1 MGIKY
6 RKNGAWVDVATANT
20 GTATGLTAVLW
31 EQKTAGTDAGTFT
44 SGGWVDRVLNS
55 KSDLQTFVSWPGG
68 ASTGTDGTN
77 TIFSLP
83 TGSYLIQ
90 WGAPAHS
97 VGSHKTQL
105 IYSLSDTFSSPTYI
119 AGTSAL
125 DGSGLTPNSQTRS
138 LGSITLTLTNTT
150 YFKIQHKCEATE
162 NDDGLGRAANFGVVE
177 IYTMVNIRDL
187 GGSSGGGGG
196 GSGVTDGDKGDITV
210 SGAGTVWQIDND
222 VIAEKHI
229 DAAGTPADD
238 QVLVYDSTESTKWK
252 WADSGA
258 TVTTSDSAPGSPS
271 DGDLW
276 WNSITGILNVYYQDA
291 DSSQWV
297 NATGRGST
305 SAIAGITKVATVKD
319 VKAYNENGGTF
330 AAATWVHRDLQT
342 LSDPYNI
349 GISVN
354 SNIIQ
359 VPAGTYSILWRAP
372 AYNCG
377 RFTSRLAYSSTSSTI
392 ASGITYVVATSGYS
406 HESQARADSTSL
418 GAVSSVTFTSTTYLK
433 IEQYSTN
440 GETVEASG
448 LGVSSNISDDG
459 DGNPVDSVF
468 TTVIIEDLA
477 TAVKEDAG
485 TTSNNVWH
493 VEKTDNQSITGTPA
507 WTDISGLSQ
516 TVSAPTAS
524 TKFLITA
531 TVNASM
537 AGTGHDGLVRL
548 MRGTTV
554 IGSTSSESGSSPSGN
569 LTGFGQVSGQ
579 NSQHEANTLAI
590 TYLDTPGTGS
600 HTYHIEGR
608 NNDSSVAMV
617 INRRGLNEDFYL
629 VSHMSIQQ
637 YS

>member
-1 MGIKY
+1 M
-6 RKNGAWVDVATANT
+6 
-20 GTATGLTAVLW
+20 
-31 EQKTAGTDAGTFT
+31 
-44 SGGWVDRVLNS
+44 
-55 KSDLQTFVSWPGG
+55 
-68 ASTGTDGTN
+68 
-77 TIFSLP
+77 
-83 TGSYLIQ
+83 
-90 WGAPAHS
+90 
-97 VGSHKTQL
+97 
-105 IYSLSDTFSSPTYI
+105 
-119 AGTSAL
+119 
-125 DGSGLTPNSQTRS
+125 
-138 LGSITLTLTNTT
+138 
-150 YFKIQHKCEATE
+150 
-162 NDDGLGRAANFGVVE
+162 
-177 IYTMVNIRDL
+177 
-187 GGSSGGGGG
+187 
-196 GSGVTDGDKGDITV
+196 
-210 SGAGTVWQIDND
+210 
-222 VIAEKHI
+222 
-229 DAAGTPADD
+229 
-238 QVLVYDSTESTKWK
+238 
-252 WADSGA
+252 
-258 TVTTSDSAPGSPS
+258 
-271 DGDLW
+271 
-276 WNSITGILNVYYQDA
+276 NVYYQDA
-291 DSSQWV
+291 DGSQWV
-297 NATGRGST
+297 NATGRAGGST
-305 SAIAGITKVATVKD
+305 SGITKVATVKD

-629 VSHMSIQQ
+629 VSHISIQQ